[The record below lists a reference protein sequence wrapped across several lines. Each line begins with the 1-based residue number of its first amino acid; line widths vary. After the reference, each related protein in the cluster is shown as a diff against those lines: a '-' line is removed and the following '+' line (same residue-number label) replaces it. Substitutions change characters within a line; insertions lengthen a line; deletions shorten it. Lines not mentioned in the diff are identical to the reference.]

1 MAEQAMHAQ
10 SVPPHMVGRLH
21 LQASWAPRGFLV
33 REANIARWWPRF
45 WPEQDDERLTEEPLN
60 QQSLLQVRW
69 RTRPAAASGSRD
81 ESAPGGAKK
90 MLEVSDDE
98 GSCRN
103 GGLLQAL
110 KDTVHIMLRALA
122 AARRYETL
130 RIASDPDPCRAGI
143 DAQRC
148 APRRVPNADRWLV
161 TSLGQRA

>member
-1 MAEQAMHAQ
+1 MGPSWIPSAGSEYRALVAEVLA
-10 SVPPHMVGRLH
+10 
-21 LQASWAPRGFLV
+21 
-33 REANIARWWPRF
+33 
-45 WPEQDDERLTEEPLN
+45 EQDDERLTEEPLN

-81 ESAPGGAKK
+81 ESTPGGAKK

-122 AARRYETL
+122 AAHHYETL
-130 RIASDPDPCRAGI
+130 RIASDQTLAELGLTRNDVPRAAYRMLTGG
-143 DAQRC
+143 
-148 APRRVPNADRWLV
+148 W
-161 TSLGQRA
+161 